1 MRENRKEKKGRRQ
14 RGELEVRKGDRLGGR
29 SMREAVKMRRKG
41 EVAASI
47 EVFPVLLTSE
57 TSK

>member
-29 SMREAVKMRRKG
+29 SMIEAVKMRRKG

-47 EVFPVLLTSE
+47 EDFPVLLTSE

>member
-29 SMREAVKMRRKG
+29 SKREAVQMWRK
-41 EVAASI
+41 ASI
-47 EVFPVLLTSE
+47 EDFSVLLTSE

>member
-29 SMREAVKMRRKG
+29 SKREAVKMRRKG
-41 EVAASI
+41 R
-47 EVFPVLLTSE
+47 
-57 TSK
+57 